1 MDFLTIIDLVSSLTV
16 IAGVFFAL
24 LEFRNYKAAHKRE
37 SALTLM
43 QSFMSPEYNE
53 VIPIVFDMPE
63 GLSPDEIVK
72 AMGGKSKIFNFL
84 STFESLGVLVYHR
97 VISLDLADDYFS
109 SPVLAAWR
117 KLGPFIRE
125 WREENERPV
134 GWEWVEWLHDRM
146 AEKESGSPAIPAY
159 IAHQNWKA

>member
-117 KLGPFIRE
+117 KLGPSSGNGARKMRDL
-125 WREENERPV
+125 WVGNGWSGCTTGWLKKRAVRPPS
-134 GWEWVEWLHDRM
+134 L
-146 AEKESGSPAIPAY
+146 PT
-159 IAHQNWKA
+159 